1 MRRSAVGL
9 AITGIVG
16 LAVLLSLGSWQ
27 VRRLHWKA
35 AILSEITGKL
45 QGEPVELPAAPD
57 PATDKYLP
65 VRVSGRQDGMPLQVW
80 YPPSYR
86 LIAPF
91 ITTDGRRIMIDR
103 GLASGT
109 PELTGEITIT
119 GNLAWPDETDGF
131 TPAPDGT
138 LFFARD
144 VTLMAEALGTEPVLI
159 VARSD
164 TGQGTEPQPV
174 GTAGI
179 PNNHLQYAITWFSL
193 AAIWAGMTVYALW
206 RMRREPS

>member
-16 LAVLLSLGSWQ
+16 VAILLSLGFWQ

-35 AILSEITGKL
+35 DILAEITARLEG
-45 QGEPVELPAAPD
+45 PAVPLPATPD
-57 PATDKYLP
+57 PEADQYRAVTIT
-65 VRVSGRQDGMPLQVW
+65 GRQDGAPLQVW

-91 ITTDGRRIMIDR
+91 VTEDGRRIMVDR
-103 GLASGT
+103 GLSGGT
-109 PELTGEITIT
+109 PELSGEITIT

-144 VTLMAEALGTEPVLI
+144 VTLMAEALGTEPVLV